1 MVIQSKIKNLLILL
15 GISIL
20 AFSCGE
26 DTFSL
31 PQADRTPPQAII
43 ISPVDGEPVFGDI
56 VIQARATD
64 NEKVDSVQFFVNQE
78 LIGTT
83 EIQTND
89 IFDFIWNSSDYD
101 EDEYHYISI
110 VAWDIAENNYAP
122 FPIRVL
128 VDNSDNETQS
138 ESILIEVANPYP
150 LPTEFPLV
158 DNTAWV
164 YKIQR
169 YNSATEYLL
178 DMNPE
183 IFLDTLYI
191 FSSPEDYFLYSWQP
205 TESFSMVKNY
215 DNKLLSIGFIDLISD
230 TLYFYEKQDPIL

>member
-1 MVIQSKIKNLLILL
+1 MKTYIRKELI
-15 GISIL
+15 IETDVS
-20 AFSCGE
+20 
-26 DTFSL
+26 
-31 PQADRTPPQAII
+31 
-43 ISPVDGEPVFGDI
+43 
-56 VIQARATD
+56 D
-64 NEKVDSVQFFVNQE
+64 NEGVSSVEFYLDDS
-78 LIGTT
+78 LIGNANT
-83 EIQTND
+83 EPFQWEWNTNEATVGEH
-89 IFDFIWNSSDYD
+89 FL
-101 EDEYHYISI
+101 HCK
-110 VAWDIAENNYAP
+110 A
-122 FPIRVL
+122 

-138 ESILIEVANPYP
+138 ESILSEVANPYP

-169 YNSATEYLL
+169 NNSATEYLL

-191 FSSPEDYFLYSWQP
+191 FSPPEDYFLYSWQP